1 MMKLFSVESY
11 KELEKRQPE
20 FAVLPLGAFE
30 QHGEH
35 LPMTTDSLIAGE
47 LGRRLCERH
56 NGLLLPPIPIT
67 CSQEHHGFFGSAWI
81 SARTLW
87 SLIDDVSCSLAYS
100 GIKKLIIMNAHGG
113 NYIINNFA
121 QEKNLDQ
128 QQILLLPTKQ
138 QWQEALV
145 RAGLEKTLDQ
155 DMHGGESETSI
166 LMYACPDSI
175 RADKVSDHQVDER
188 PLLHLRGIG
197 AYTQSGIV
205 GFPSLASAEKGR
217 KLLAELIACMDATVK
232 EFLPGCML
240 SGN

>member
-1 MMKLFSVESY
+1 MNLFTVETY
-11 KELEKRQPE
+11 KDLEQRQPE

-35 LPMTTDSLIAGE
+35 LPMTTDSLVAGE

-67 CSQEHHGFFGSAWI
+67 CSQEHHGFFGSTWI

-87 SLIDDVSCSLAYS
+87 SLIDDVSNSLAYS
-100 GIKKLIIMNAHGG
+100 GIKKLIVMNAHGG
-113 NYIINNFA
+113 NYVINNFA
-121 QEKNLDQ
+121 QEKNLCQ

-166 LMYACPDSI
+166 LMYAYRDSI
-175 RADKVSDHQVDER
+175 KAHEVADHQADER

-197 AYTQSGIV
+197 AYTQSGII

-217 KLLAELIACMDATVK
+217 KLLSELIARMDLAIQ
-232 EFLPGCML
+232 EFLRG
-240 SGN
+240 

>member
-1 MMKLFSVESY
+1 MKLFTVESY
-11 KELEKRQPE
+11 KELETRRPE

-67 CSQEHHGFFGSAWI
+67 CSHEHHGFFGSTWI
-81 SARTLW
+81 SATTLW
-87 SLIDDVSCSLAYS
+87 SLMEDVAHSLAYS
-100 GIKKLIIMNAHGG
+100 GITKLIIMNAHGG
-113 NYIINNFA
+113 NYVINNFA

-128 QQILLLPTKQ
+128 HRILLLPTRQ
-138 QWQEALV
+138 HWQEALV
-145 RAGLEKTLDQ
+145 RAGLEKTSDQ
-155 DMHGGESETSI
+155 DMHAGESETSI

-175 RADKVSDHQVDER
+175 RAQEVADHQADER

-197 AYTQSGIV
+197 GYTESGII
-205 GFPSLASAEKGR
+205 GFPSLASADKGR
-217 KLLAELIACMDATVK
+217 KLLAELIACMDSAIQ
-232 EFLPGCML
+232 EFLTADRPG
-240 SGN
+240 GV